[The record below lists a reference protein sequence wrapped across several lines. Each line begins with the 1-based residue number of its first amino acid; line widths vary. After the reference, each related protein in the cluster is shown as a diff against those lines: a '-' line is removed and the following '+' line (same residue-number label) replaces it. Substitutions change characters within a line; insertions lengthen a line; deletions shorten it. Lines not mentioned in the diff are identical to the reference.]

1 MKIPRTEIQFY
12 RYEAREYSAGT
23 DEFGDPI
30 HKIVPDPKVS
40 LMTFNLHKETPKGY
54 WIGHGFH
61 CPDNLRANARWV
73 SKTGRKRYAYP
84 TKEEALES
92 FIKRKEK
99 QVKILKHQTWS
110 AEIALKL
117 AQELK
122 IKHEKFK
129 PRDKVNLPFNEE
141 GEVVEYLDLLWG
153 SRYNVR
159 ITKSNGFNDVGE
171 VVDFFEKDLELINN

>member
-54 WIGHGFH
+54 WIGYGFY

-84 TKEEALES
+84 TKEQALEN

-110 AEIALKL
+110 AEIALKE
-117 AQELK
+117 AQK
-122 IKHEKFK
+122 IKDKHGLVGKF
-129 PRDKVNLPFNEE
+129 VGLPFDEE
-141 GEVVEYLDLLWG
+141 GEVLEYLDLLWG

-159 ITKSNGFNDVGE
+159 ITKTNGFNNVGE
-171 VVDFFEKDLELINN
+171 VVDFFEKDLVLLNK